1 MLILHI
7 FQDIRNYYIYSIYE
21 YYKVTLISVRDFY
34 VIKPY
39 KFIF

>member
-7 FQDIRNYYIYSIYE
+7 FQDIRNYYIYNIYE
-21 YYKVTLISVRDFY
+21 NYMTTLISVRDFY
-34 VIKPY
+34 IIKAY